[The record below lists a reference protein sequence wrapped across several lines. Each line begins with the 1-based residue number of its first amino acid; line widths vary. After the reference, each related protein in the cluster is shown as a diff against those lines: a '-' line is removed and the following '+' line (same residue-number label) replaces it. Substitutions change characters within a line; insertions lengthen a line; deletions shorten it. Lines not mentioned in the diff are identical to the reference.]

1 MGLKNMIRRWLRDDA
16 PVPEQPPNFGHG
28 FMNMVS
34 ETQAAVVAWK
44 IENGYIAMQR
54 GNQYADRAATFRYCA
69 DTQAIADFIATVTA
83 REAMMSGSG
92 IKKQH
97 AAQAYAAQKS
107 AIPSF

>member
-16 PVPEQPPNFGHG
+16 PVPESPLHHGHG

-54 GNQYADRAATFRYCA
+54 VSPYSDRAATFRYCA
-69 DTQAIADFIATVTA
+69 DTQAIADFIAAVTA
-83 REAMMSGSG
+83 KEAMFGGSDT
-92 IKKQH
+92 KKH
-97 AAQAYAAQKS
+97 LAAQAYAAQKS
-107 AIPSF
+107 ANRTI